1 MRQLKTSCTTNTS
14 LQRVMQW
21 IRLWSVERAASTA
34 LSSWPWN
41 WIHLL
46 CEGSTSPQWS
56 GRRCRGATQLKATF
70 PKHAQTAPA
79 DTARGRQPSFNLSLH
94 GTMARQVCCV
104 LRTKKSLPHIQ
115 TKHELR
121 ARKHISTCKCQPAS
135 DCLEL
140 RNVACPGYC
149 WEHHQVC
156 NTSIRSISLCSG
168 FRLMLIS

>member
-1 MRQLKTSCTTNTS
+1 MKFQYNSIHPGKCGLQQAYSTWSTSFTALMRQLKTSCTTNTS

-104 LRTKKSLPHIQ
+104 LRTKKACHIY
-115 TKHELR
+115 KR
-121 ARKHISTCKCQPAS
+121 
-135 DCLEL
+135 
-140 RNVACPGYC
+140 
-149 WEHHQVC
+149 
-156 NTSIRSISLCSG
+156 NTSCVQGNTSAHASVNQPVIVSSCE
-168 FRLMLIS
+168 M